1 MCQRKSGILKMA
13 PSKRLIVCQFV
24 PDLRS
29 LRSLAESCVYFNV
42 IVNSMPADKLVFKC
56 LFLKSVNDMEPDWN
70 EIVRG
75 DVSETMSWRSKCIMM
90 WTYRS
95 QIIDLPHSRI
105 YAPGPGPLLGIGY
118 FGCKLVGPDS
128 LVVWGDFNGIR
139 VVSGMGTATAPPVPA
154 AIPTVGFNQNQ
165 NNASRTPALTSVGSN
180 HGQVLSVLSHPLPS
194 NPAMYL
200 SMSSGHVLCVPAP
213 LNNTPLGEGTF
224 VPYNYNAVAHSE
236 SEVNSLSSLDD
247 SILLSSSFDGTVCVW
262 PNALSEIKMDTF
274 QVLAKNVD
282 PNPYNIGVTTSL
294 PLQMEASGDVG
305 TFVLGDNRGRV
316 ELWMKTYSG
325 DAVGERESAGLT
337 EGGGYVDLTHMYE
350 RLHQVEGCRNVASV
364 YPEDQGS
371 ITCLTLMSGSGDYFA
386 SANNYGEIRTWKIHG
401 QGSGSRLKP
410 RHVLERAH
418 SCAIDNLKV
427 LGSLVVTT
435 GGRKGRPREET
446 CTPSGTKTA
455 S

>member
-1 MCQRKSGILKMA
+1 
-13 PSKRLIVCQFV
+13 
-24 PDLRS
+24 
-29 LRSLAESCVYFNV
+29 
-42 IVNSMPADKLVFKC
+42 
-56 LFLKSVNDMEPDWN
+56 
-70 EIVRG
+70 
-75 DVSETMSWRSKCIMM
+75 
-90 WTYRS
+90 
-95 QIIDLPHSRI
+95 
-105 YAPGPGPLLGIGY
+105 
-118 FGCKLVGPDS
+118 
-128 LVVWGDFNGIR
+128 
-139 VVSGMGTATAPPVPA
+139 MGTATAPPVPA
-154 AIPTVGFNQNQ
+154 AIPTIGFNQNQ

-262 PNALSEIKMDTF
+262 PNALSEIKMETF

-325 DAVGERESAGLT
+325 DAVGERESAGLI

-435 GGRKGRPREET
+435 GKFSVVKVWDLKDSESALNGPICAFSRIRGKEGRAAGGNMYPEWNQNRVVGLDCSKGNLITLSQDGVVIIRTFQNFRGGERKERIFKNVVERIKRAKR
-446 CTPSGTKTA
+446 G
-455 S
+455 